1 MIQVTLYSSPTCP
14 RCKVIEAKFKKKN
27 IEVIKET
34 DENII
39 ISKGLKSVPWVQLQD
54 GSMLDFKAA
63 NDWINNY
70 QEVAE

>member
-1 MIQVTLYSSPTCP
+1 MQITLYSSPTCP
-14 RCKVIEAKFKKKN
+14 KCKVIEAKFKKKN
-27 IEVIKET
+27 IEVIKEI
-34 DENII
+34 DEEVIMG
-39 ISKGLKSVPWVQLQD
+39 KGLKSIPWVQLQD

>member
-14 RCKVIEAKFKKKN
+14 KCKVIEAKFKKKN

-39 ISKGLKSVPWVQLQD
+39 MDMGLKSVPW
-54 GSMLDFKAA
+54 
-63 NDWINNY
+63 I
-70 QEVAE
+70 

>member
-1 MIQVTLYSSPTCP
+1 MQVILYSSPTCP
-14 RCKVIEAKFKKKN
+14 KCKVVEAKFKKKN
-27 IEVIKET
+27 IEVIKEI
-34 DENII
+34 DEDVIMG
-39 ISKGLKSVPWVQLQD
+39 KGLKSIPWVQLQD

>member
-1 MIQVTLYSSPTCP
+1 MQVTLYSSPTCP
-14 RCKVIEAKFKKKN
+14 KCKVVEAKFKKKN
-27 IEVIKET
+27 IEVIKEI
-34 DENII
+34 DEDVII
-39 ISKGLKSVPWVQLQD
+39 AKGLKSIPWVQLQD

>member
-1 MIQVTLYSSPTCP
+1 MTKLLG
-14 RCKVIEAKFKKKN
+14 
-27 IEVIKET
+27 IKET

-70 QEVAE
+70 QEVVE

>member
-1 MIQVTLYSSPTCP
+1 MQVTLYSSPTCP
-14 RCKVIEAKFKKKN
+14 KCKVIEAKFKKKN
-27 IEVIKET
+27 IEVIKEI
-34 DENII
+34 DEEVII
-39 ISKGLKSVPWVQLQD
+39 GKGLKSIPWVQLQD

>member
-1 MIQVTLYSSPTCP
+1 MQVTLYSSPTCP
-14 RCKVIEAKFKKKN
+14 KCKVIEAKFKKKN
-27 IEVIKET
+27 IEVIKEI
-34 DENII
+34 DEDVII
-39 ISKGLKSVPWVQLQD
+39 AKGLKSIPWVQLQD

>member
-1 MIQVTLYSSPTCP
+1 MKIILYSSPTCP
-14 RCKVIEAKFKKKN
+14 RCRVIEAKFKKKN
-27 IEVIKET
+27 IEVIKEI
-34 DENII
+34 DEEVIMG
-39 ISKGLKSVPWVQLQD
+39 KGLKSIPWVQLQD

>member
-1 MIQVTLYSSPTCP
+1 
-14 RCKVIEAKFKKKN
+14 VIEAKFKKKN
-27 IEVIKET
+27 IEVIKEI
-34 DENII
+34 DEEVIMG
-39 ISKGLKSVPWVQLQD
+39 KGLKSIPWVQLQD

>member
-1 MIQVTLYSSPTCP
+1 MQVTLYSSPTCP
-14 RCKVIEAKFKKKN
+14 KCKVIEAKFKKKN
-27 IEVIKET
+27 IEVSKEI
-34 DENII
+34 DEEVIMG
-39 ISKGLKSVPWVQLQD
+39 KGLKSIPWVQLQD

>member
-1 MIQVTLYSSPTCP
+1 MQVTLYSSPTCP
-14 RCKVIEAKFKKKN
+14 KCKVIEAKFKKKN
-27 IEVIKET
+27 IEVIKEIN
-34 DENII
+34 EEVIMG
-39 ISKGLKSVPWVQLQD
+39 KGLKSIPWVQLQD